1 MIVFDLECSQGHV
14 FEGWFENPQS
24 FEKQKEKKMIS
35 CPYCDQTDVK
45 RVLSPV
51 AMKTRSA
58 PVEAKDAQSIDYRRL
73 AKEVMDY
80 INHEFEDIGPDFTK
94 EALKMHYGI
103 VEKRNIKG
111 SATADEEK
119 TLQDEGVQFIKIP
132 FPKSD
137 KDKKN

>member
-35 CPYCDQTDVK
+35 CPYCDETDVK
-45 RVLSPV
+45 KVLSPV

-58 PVEAKDAQSIDYRRL
+58 PTEAKDAQPIDYRKL

-80 INHEFEDIGPDFTK
+80 INNEFEDIGPDFTK

-111 SATADEEK
+111 SATVDEEK
-119 TLQDEGVQFIKIP
+119 TLRDEGIQFFKIP
-132 FPKSD
+132 FLKSE